1 VGEDEAML
9 DKRPVRRKKTTRKK
23 RGKKAPVKA
32 KTDFRAEESFKET
45 VLVGNPQIEHLEED
59 PIEAPGSVTF
69 FSKYKLDEIVI
80 STAET
85 IQLASNKWYTKPS
98 VVLRFNDHKFTT
110 ADQEVIEYIRNP
122 RGLVEMFD
130 RYEIEVFEVGKPEH
144 EKQIHRLSDAG
155 IREYLMELHMG
166 ARQIAKAEGF
176 SYEAAV

>member
-1 VGEDEAML
+1 MGEDEAML
-9 DKRPVRRKKTTRKK
+9 DKRPVRRKKKTTRKK

-32 KTDFRAEESFKET
+32 KTEVPQET

-59 PIEAPGSVTF
+59 SVEAPGSVTF
-69 FSKYKLDEIVI
+69 FSKYKLDEILI
-80 STAET
+80 STSEM
-85 IQLASNKWYTKPS
+85 IQLGSNKWYTKPS
-98 VVLRFNDHKFTT
+98 VILRFNDHKFTT

-122 RGLVEMFD
+122 KGLVEMFD

-144 EKQIHRLSDAG
+144 EQQIHRLSDAG

-166 ARQIAKAEGF
+166 ARKIAKAEGF